1 MVNRVQVFYEGWNE
15 RWHWGTLAT
24 STNSRAPILFEYSS
38 RALEEK
44 LELSALHLPVAPT
57 TYSSFPPFQERLPG
71 IIADSLPDGWG
82 RLLMDRLFRKL
93 GRNPEKINVL
103 ERLSYISDTAMGA
116 LTYHP
121 EASYDFDSSLE
132 IPLEQLARESQAIL
146 EGEDSELLPQLVE
159 IGGSPQGARPKAL
172 IYRCKTTKKTS
183 TVPFRNAEPWLI
195 KFPARS
201 EHPEVCAIEYVY
213 AACAFQ
219 CGLDVPEVDYFD
231 LNTDLAAFGSKRF
244 DRFGTTRIPMH
255 SLAGYLESDFRI
267 PSCDYDTLIRATGH
281 ITQNNLAEVHKAY
294 TRTVFNVI
302 FNNRD
307 DHTKNIA
314 FLLNQQRQWQLS
326 PAYDLTFNE
335 GPNGYH
341 QMSVMG
347 EAWLIPQRALLQLAK
362 VAHLTEAQAK
372 QIIDLHCHVAN
383 QFSSLAKTLFQ
394 DKITPKTLISIQKK
408 LHENIKAAQG

>member
-1 MVNRVQVFYEGWNE
+1 
-15 RWHWGTLAT
+15 
-24 STNSRAPILFEYSS
+24 
-38 RALEEK
+38 
-44 LELSALHLPVAPT
+44 
-57 TYSSFPPFQERLPG
+57 
-71 IIADSLPDGWG
+71 
-82 RLLMDRLFRKL
+82 
-93 GRNPEKINVL
+93 
-103 ERLSYISDTAMGA
+103 
-116 LTYHP
+116 
-121 EASYDFDSSLE
+121 
-132 IPLEQLARESQAIL
+132 
-146 EGEDSELLPQLVE
+146 
-159 IGGSPQGARPKAL
+159 
-172 IYRCKTTKKTS
+172 
-183 TVPFRNAEPWLI
+183 
-195 KFPARS
+195 
-201 EHPEVCAIEYVY
+201 
-213 AACAFQ
+213 
-219 CGLDVPEVDYFD
+219 
-231 LNTDLAAFGSKRF
+231 
-244 DRFGTTRIPMH
+244 MH